1 MSNAHLKIKV
11 KINRTRG
18 QIASM
23 GLILTEILL
32 CCLYNSIHKTLCKT
46 FWNIDDK
53 MHKSMTE
60 NILTIPLR
68 QCDQKLYIKK
78 TRTQLLDLESEANA
92 N

>member
-11 KINRTRG
+11 KINRTQG

-46 FWNIDDK
+46 FRNIDDK
-53 MHKSMTE
+53 IRTKAW
-60 NILTIPLR
+60 
-68 QCDQKLYIKK
+68 QKIY
-78 TRTQLLDLESEANA
+78 
-92 N
+92 